1 MDFLAIPLY
10 ALAGAVAGAA
20 WIYWRSLRPAY
31 PPADRFEGDE
41 VLLED

>member
-20 WIYWRSLRPAY
+20 WIYWGPAY